1 MRIVLR
7 LTFAL
12 LLALA
17 LVWVLRGVATPVSGA
32 AQDEFTPSERLPA
45 GSAVSFPVDI

>member
-1 MRIVLR
+1 MRTVLR
-7 LTFAL
+7 LTLVL

-17 LVWVLRGVATPVSGA
+17 LVWALRGVTAPVSGA
-32 AQDEFTPSERLPA
+32 AQDEFTPSEKLPA